1 MWLFKQQA
9 DIFQTPVPLLP
20 FLNSAPCN
28 QVHNP
33 VSGTHTAFACW
44 IFDSLQIE
52 DFFFQIII
60 LLSALSE
67 PGTPPLVCLPDQM
80 ILI

>member
-52 DFFFQIII
+52 DFFSKSLYYYQHYLNQVLLHLYACQIR
-60 LLSALSE
+60 
-67 PGTPPLVCLPDQM
+67 
-80 ILI
+80 